1 MPKLGRKQDSLRAM
15 KEIQKKY
22 CPNCGDRISR
32 RVSRCP
38 YCGRRIVTSR
48 LVITYILIAMIVVV
62 IFFLILDYQNI
73 EFFK

>member
-1 MPKLGRKQDSLRAM
+1 M
-15 KEIQKKY
+15 KDIQKKY

-38 YCGRRIVTSR
+38 YCRKRIINSR
-48 LVITYILIAMIVVV
+48 LVVTYILLAVIIVV
-62 IFFLILDYQNI
+62 IIFLILDYQNI